1 MTEPPQESPT
11 DPEVSRL
18 YRQQATAEPS
28 AAIDQRI
35 LSAARAALAE
45 QQTGAPPAVAHQPG
59 WWQRWRT
66 PLALATTVLLSL
78 SLVLV
83 GEQPPAPAPSASRPE
98 QARTAK
104 HTDDRGTVGR
114 AAVGASPP
122 ADQPQAAAAPAA
134 AAGPPAATAGAN
146 AALTGSSE
154 GDRRQ
159 QADAAPASLANE
171 SALQAAP
178 AAKLGSRRAP
188 AAAVGA
194 GAARDDEAPV
204 DPSPT
209 AERASGLAVP
219 ANANPDPRSEG
230 QRAAAWLDEIAA
242 LRRAGRID
250 DAERELREFRRANP
264 GYPLPKEFLR

>member
-18 YRQQATAEPS
+18 YRQQATAQPS
-28 AAIDQRI
+28 AI

-104 HTDDRGTVGR
+104 HTEDRGAVGR

-178 AAKLGSRRAP
+178 AAKLGSRRRRGWRCPRRRSAGRPVADCRACVRPGRAGQCQSRSSVRGP
-188 AAAVGA
+188 ASRRL
-194 GAARDDEAPV
+194 ARRDRR
-204 DPSPT
+204 T
-209 AERASGLAVP
+209 ATCRQ
-219 ANANPDPRSEG
+219 DR
-230 QRAAAWLDEIAA
+230 R
-242 LRRAGRID
+242 RRARTARIP
-250 DAERELREFRRANP
+250 ASEPRLSPAQ
-264 GYPLPKEFLR
+264 GISALT